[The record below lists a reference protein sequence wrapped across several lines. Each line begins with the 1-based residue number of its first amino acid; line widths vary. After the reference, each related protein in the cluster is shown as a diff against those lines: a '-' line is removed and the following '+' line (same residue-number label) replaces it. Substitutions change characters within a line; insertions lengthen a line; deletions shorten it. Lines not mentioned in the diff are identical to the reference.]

1 VAVKEGH
8 RQRQAQATREQ
19 VAAAAR
25 RLFAERGYIATTIA
39 AIAEAADIPAPTIYS
54 AFGTKK
60 KILDEVLE
68 LWIRGTGIRRDHEE
82 ALLHPDPEQR
92 LRRLAGW
99 NARQFAQGLDVIET
113 YELAARS
120 DPDMMRSWR
129 RVLAGRERA
138 SREFLASMEPHLAPG
153 LDGAVDLFVALT
165 QPGTYRALVI
175 ERGWSIERF
184 AAWLGDL
191 FVAQLLR
198 PSG

>member
-1 VAVKEGH
+1 MAVKEGH

-68 LWIRGTGIRRDHEE
+68 LWIRGTGVRRDHEE

-92 LRRLAGW
+92 LRRLRGGT
-99 NARQFAQGLDVIET
+99 RG
-113 YELAARS
+113 S
-120 DPDMMRSWR
+120 SR
-129 RVLAGRERA
+129 R
-138 SREFLASMEPHLAPG
+138 
-153 LDGAVDLFVALT
+153 ALT
-165 QPGTYRALVI
+165 SSRPTSWPPGPIR
-175 ERGWSIERF
+175 R
-184 AAWLGDL
+184 
-191 FVAQLLR
+191 
-198 PSG
+198 